1 MLYSD
6 FREQQKNRELDIV
19 TGFQLLD
26 GEMHL
31 FVLEGLR
38 NGAIQLLW
46 EDLPRPENS
55 GTTYIA
61 RPGKKIGT
69 NIKKE

>member
-1 MLYSD
+1 MFSDTKKFCFVFGLLFLNYS
-6 FREQQKNRELDIV
+6 EQQKNKELDIV

-38 NGAIQLLW
+38 NGAIQMLW

-55 GTTYIA
+55 GTAYC
-61 RPGKKIGT
+61 
-69 NIKKE
+69 